1 MFTGILGA
9 MFGITCVIGP
19 LLGGAFTDRLSWRW
33 CFFINLPL
41 GAAVAITLLL
51 SMKPPKHSPRAGMT
65 WQQVAYEMDPLGV
78 AFLVSATLCA
88 LLALQW
94 GGVEKP
100 WSDSSVVGCLVGF
113 VLLLIAFVVDQY
125 LMKERASYPFRIL
138 RKRNVAI
145 AVAFNFMYDF
155 QLNLSDF

>member
-19 LLGGAFTDRLSWRW
+19 LLGGAFTDRVSWRW

-51 SMKPPKHSPRAGMT
+51 SMKPPKQSPRAEMT
-65 WQQVAYEMDPLGV
+65 WLEIIYQMDPLGV
-78 AFLVSATLCA
+78 ALLVSASLCA

-100 WSDSSVVGCLVGF
+100 WNDSSVIGCLVGF
-113 VLLLIAFVVDQY
+113 GILIIAFLTDQY
-125 LMKERASYPFRIL
+125 FMKERASYPFRIL
-138 RKRNVAI
+138 RGRNVAI
-145 AVAFNFMYDF
+145 AVTMNF
-155 QLNLSDF
+155 L

>member
-9 MFGITCVIGP
+9 MFGITSVIGP
-19 LLGGAFTDRLSWRW
+19 LLGGAFTDRVSWRW

-51 SMKPPKHSPRAGMT
+51 SMKPPKQSPRAGMT
-65 WQQVAYEMDPLGV
+65 WREVLFQMDPLGV
-78 AFLVSATLCA
+78 AFLLGASLCL

-100 WSDSSVVGCLVGF
+100 WNDSSVIGCLVGF
-113 VLLLIAFVVDQY
+113 CILIIAFFLDQY
-125 LMKERASYPFRIL
+125 FMKERASYPFRIL
-138 RKRNVAI
+138 KGRNVAI
-145 AVAFNFMYDF
+145 AVILNFMYPSHLTSTDP
-155 QLNLSDF
+155 

>member
-9 MFGITCVIGP
+9 MFGITSVIGP
-19 LLGGAFTDRLSWRW
+19 LLGGAFTDRVSWRW

-51 SMKPPKHSPRAGMT
+51 SMKPPKQSPRAGMT
-65 WQQVAYEMDPLGV
+65 WREVLFQMDPLGV
-78 AFLVSATLCA
+78 AFLLGASLCL

-100 WSDSSVVGCLVGF
+100 WSDSSVIGCLVGF
-113 VLLLIAFVVDQY
+113 CILIIAFFLDQHF
-125 LMKERASYPFRIL
+125 MKERASYPFRIL
-138 RKRNVAI
+138 KGRNVAI
-145 AVAFNFMYDF
+145 AVILNFMYPSH
-155 QLNLSDF
+155 LTLH